1 MMKKLLLILIALPM
15 IGFGQQTY
23 VPDDNFE
30 AYLEANGMGNGITS
44 DDYVTTANINT
55 VTDLHLNGTIA
66 AESNISDL
74 TGIEGFTN
82 LTEFSCIVNPI
93 TSIDLSANSFLTYVA
108 VRQNSLLTSLN
119 VSGCTLLTTLVCDQN
134 QLLSLDVSQN
144 TSLIVLAC
152 YYNQLS
158 TLNISLNPALV
169 NFECS
174 YNNLTSLDARNGGNI
189 SYSFGAMNNP
199 NLFCIDVDDMAYATA
214 NYYVDPQTSF
224 SLNCI
229 VFGCTDFLACNYD
242 LLANVDDGSCIYPVI
257 WQQAFPICNGD
268 SVIVGSSVYNTT
280 GNYIDTLTA
289 VNGCDS
295 IVYTDVTSN
304 FPTIWYQTYLICDGD
319 SVAVGSSVYDAPG
332 NYMDTLIS
340 ANGCDSIVQT
350 YLMIDENTSLYDTL
364 SVGASIVWNGISLN
378 VSGDYSVTLIN
389 SVGCDSIVN
398 LNLTVTTTGILDI
411 ANNKNNLVKITD
423 MLGQETPY
431 RKNTPLF
438 YIFDDGTVEKR
449 IVIE

>member
-144 TSLIVLAC
+144 TSLIILAC

-169 NFECS
+169 NFNCS

-257 WQQAFPICNGD
+257 WQQSFSICDGD
-268 SVIVGSSVYNTT
+268 SVTVGNSIYETT
-280 GNYIDTLTA
+280 GNYIDTLTSL
-289 VNGCDS
+289 NGCDS
-295 IVYTDVTSN
+295 IMYTSINVI
-304 FPTIWYQTYLICDGD
+304 PTVIWQQAFSICEGD
-319 SVAVGSSVYDAPG
+319 SIIVGTSVYETTG
-332 NYMDTLIS
+332 NYTDTLITS
-340 ANGCDSIVQT
+340 NGCDSTVYTDIIVN
-350 YLMIDENTSLYDTL
+350 YNTSIYDTVTAEG
-364 SVGASIVWNGISLN
+364 SYAWGFYNFTS
-378 VSGDYSVTLIN
+378 SGDYSDTLIN
-389 SVGCDSIVN
+389 SSGCYSIIY
-398 LNLTVTTTGILDI
+398 LNLTITNTTGVIDLT
-411 ANNKNNLVKITD
+411 NKKQIVKITN

-431 RKNTPLF
+431 RRNTPLF
-438 YIFDDGTVEKR
+438 YIYDDGKVEKR